1 MKQTYIFRNYLKQLR
16 IPVMLIFL
24 MACTS
29 LYTLAQGDPV
39 VAQNWTMIEKSNTM
53 IDVSAQVIK
62 CDTQSPAQLYLEI
75 FNESSNDQKAHF
87 KLTLT
92 NPLTKAQEVHEISLM
107 VEKAAIV
114 KPSCK
119 NSDYPSLRL
128 KIPAGW
134 DPATVQFTIAFI
146 I

>member
-1 MKQTYIFRNYLKQLR
+1 MEQTYIFRNYLEQLR
-16 IPVMLIFL
+16 IPVLLISL

-39 VAQNWTMIEKSNTM
+39 IAQNWTMIGKSNTM

-87 KLTLT
+87 KVTLT

-107 VEKAAIV
+107 VGKADIV
-114 KPSCK
+114 KPNCQS
-119 NSDYPSLRL
+119 SDYPSLRL

-134 DPATVQFTIAFI
+134 DPAKVQFTLAFI